1 MNAIELDAKY
11 SMQVYNRFK
20 IVLARGE
27 GARVWDDRGR
37 EYIDCTGG
45 VAVLNIGHCHPA
57 VVRALREQA
66 GRLWQASNWYYT
78 SEQAGLCAELAK
90 IAPMKRARAFL
101 CNSGAE
107 AVEAAFKLARKATKK
122 KEIITMEDGFHGRTM
137 GALSLTW
144 KPKYRQPFEPLVP
157 GVRRVPFNNAGAVR
171 KAINEETAAVIVEP
185 IQGEGGVN
193 VPSEGYLRELRELC
207 SERDVLLIADEV
219 QTGFGRCG
227 RMFASQLYGVEP
239 DIVCVAKGI
248 AGGFP
253 MGGMLARGDVAEKF
267 EKGDHGSTFGGNS
280 LACAAAL
287 ASIRV
292 IRRERLAEKAAKN
305 GARFLR
311 RLGEIKSGLIKEVRG
326 KGLLVGV
333 ELRERARPYCERL
346 AAARVLSSCPSDFV
360 VRFTPP
366 LVASEKELETVA
378 EKFERVVRKGG

>member
-1 MNAIELDAKY
+1 MKAVELDARY

-20 IVLARGE
+20 IVLTRGR
-27 GARVWDDRGR
+27 GARVWDERGR

-45 VAVLNIGHCHPA
+45 VAVLNVGHCHPEI
-57 VVRALREQA
+57 VRALREQA

-78 SEQAGLCAELAK
+78 NEQAKLCAELAR
-90 IAPMKRARAFL
+90 IAPMPRARAFL

-122 KEIITMEDGFHGRTM
+122 REVIAMEDAFHGRTM

-157 GVRRVPFNNAGAVR
+157 GVRRVPFNNAEALR
-171 KAINEETAAVIVEP
+171 KAIGEDTAAVIVEP

-193 VPSEGYLRELRELC
+193 VPADGYLREVREIC

-227 RMFASQLYGVEP
+227 RMFASQIYGVEP
-239 DIVCVAKGI
+239 DIVCMAKGI

-253 MGGMLARGDVAEKF
+253 MGGILAREDVAERF
-267 EKGDHGSTFGGNS
+267 ERGDHGSTFGGNS
-280 LACAAAL
+280 LACAVAL
-287 ASIRV
+287 ATIRV
-292 IRRERLAEKAAKN
+292 IKRERLAEKAAKN
-305 GARFLR
+305 GAKFM
-311 RLGEIKSGLIKEVRG
+311 RLLAGIRSGLIKEVRG
-326 KGLLVGV
+326 KGLLIGV
-333 ELRERARPYCERL
+333 ELRERARAYCERL
-346 AAARVLSSCPSDFV
+346 ATERVLSSCPSDFV

-366 LVASEKELETVA
+366 LVISERELEMVA
-378 EKFERVVRKGG
+378 ERFERVVKG

>member
-1 MNAIELDAKY
+1 MGAMELDAKY
-11 SMQVYNRFK
+11 AMQVYNRFK
-20 IVLARGE
+20 VVLVKGR
-27 GARVWDDRGR
+27 GARVWDERGR

-45 VAVLNIGHCHPA
+45 VAVLNVGHCHPE

-78 SEQAGLCAELAK
+78 DEQAELSRELAG
-90 IAPMKRARAFL
+90 IAPMRKARVFL

-122 KEIITMEDGFHGRTM
+122 KEVIAMEDGFHGRTM

-144 KPKYRQPFEPLVP
+144 KPRYRQPFEPLVP
-157 GVRRVPFNNAGAVR
+157 GVKRVPFNKADAVR
-171 KAINEETAAVIVEP
+171 KAIGEETAAVIVEP

-193 VPSEGYLRELRELC
+193 VPGDGYLRELREIC

-227 RMFASQLYGVEP
+227 KMFASQLYGVEP

-253 MGGMLARGDVAEKF
+253 MGAMLAGGEVGEKF
-267 EKGDHGSTFGGNS
+267 ERGDHGSTFGGNS

-287 ASIRV
+287 ASLRV
-292 IRRERLAEKAAKN
+292 IRKERLAEKAAKN
-305 GARFLR
+305 GRRFLA
-311 RLGEIKSGLIKEVRG
+311 RLDGIESGLIKEVRG
-326 KGLLVGV
+326 KGLLIGV
-333 ELRERARPYCERL
+333 ELRERARGYCERL
-346 AAARVLSSCPSDFV
+346 VAERVLSSCPSDFV

-366 LVASEKELETVA
+366 LVASGEELDAVADRFEKVI
-378 EKFERVVRKGG
+378 RRGG